1 MDKIENLTRT
11 RGRMHMAV
19 WDGKIHKYL
28 NRNNESC
35 QSNRL
40 SQAGTRRQQPAL
52 LQVNISSQNKQTS
65 L

>member
-1 MDKIENLTRT
+1 MYMD
-11 RGRMHMAV
+11 V
-19 WDGKIHKYL
+19 WDGKTRKYL

-40 SQAGTRRQQPAL
+40 SQAGTRRQPPVM
-52 LQVNISSQNKQTS
+52 LQVNTSIQNKQTS